1 MAQLSINRPD
11 GSIKAMSGME
21 DDGNTMDMTG
31 VPECWP
37 DGIHLLPQHRP
48 DMGDAGDARDLP
60 VELGRVQIKGRKRK
74 RRRVTYNTDKTIN
87 TSRRN
92 INVSED
98 IYYVND
104 KYIQT
109 SRKYPLNCE

>member
-1 MAQLSINRPD
+1 MQ
-11 GSIKAMSGME
+11 M
-21 DDGNTMDMTG
+21 
-31 VPECWP
+31 
-37 DGIHLLPQHRP
+37 
-48 DMGDAGDARDLP
+48 
-60 VELGRVQIKGRKRK
+60 KGRKRK
-74 RRRVTYNTDKTIN
+74 RRRVTYNTAKTIN

-104 KYIQT
+104 EYIQN